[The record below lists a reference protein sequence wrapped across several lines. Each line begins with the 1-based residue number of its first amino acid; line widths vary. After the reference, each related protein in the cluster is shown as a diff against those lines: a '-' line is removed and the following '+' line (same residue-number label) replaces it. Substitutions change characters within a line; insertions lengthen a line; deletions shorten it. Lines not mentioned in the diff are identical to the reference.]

1 MDYNKFQTMK
11 KKFSIFL
18 FISFVSANINAEI
31 AGVNI
36 DDLTQLYREQITKLL
51 VGNKLFGHYD
61 DGLYQGPVEEIHYQN
76 GDYEIIADGT
86 TYRGKW
92 KTINNQ
98 ICYKQR
104 DWIQFECVLEYVG
117 FNVGMKLY
125 FVEKVDILFVYVAGM
140 IYEEIYKSIKL

>member
-1 MDYNKFQTMK
+1 VK
-11 KKFSIFL
+11 KQFSIFL
-18 FISFVSANINAEI
+18 LIFFVSANINAEI
-31 AGVNI
+31 SGVNI
-36 DDLTQLYREQITKLL
+36 DDLTQLYKEQITKVL

-61 DGLYQGPVEEIHYQN
+61 DGVYQGPVEEIHYKN
-76 GDYEIIADGT
+76 RDYEITVNGI

-104 DWIQFECVLEYVG
+104 DWIQFECVLVYVG
-117 FNVGMKLY
+117 FNGGMKLY
-125 FVEKVDILFVYVAGM
+125 FVEKVEKVFVYVAGI

>member
-1 MDYNKFQTMK
+1 MK
-11 KKFSIFL
+11 KKFGIF
-18 FISFVSANINAEI
+18 FIIFFVSANINAEI
-31 AGVNI
+31 ASVNI
-36 DDLTQLYREQITKLL
+36 RDLTQLYKEQITKIL

-76 GDYEIIADGT
+76 GDYEIIADGR

-104 DWIQFECVLEYVG
+104 DWIQFKCALVYVG
-117 FNVGMKLY
+117 FNNGMKLY
-125 FVEKVDILFVYVAGM
+125 FVEKVKRGAIYVAG
-140 IYEEIYKSIKL
+140 IVYEEINKSIKL

>member
-1 MDYNKFQTMK
+1 MK
-11 KKFSIFL
+11 KQFCIFL
-18 FISFVSANINAEI
+18 LIFFVSANINAEI
-31 AGVNI
+31 SGVGI
-36 DDLTQLYREQITKLL
+36 HDLTQLYKEQITKIL

-61 DGLYQGPVEEIHYQN
+61 DGDYRGPVEEIHYKN
-76 GDYEIIADGT
+76 GDYEIVADGT

-104 DWIQFECVLEYVG
+104 DWIQFECVLVYVG
-117 FNVGMKLY
+117 FNDGMKLY
-125 FVEKVDILFVYVAGM
+125 FVEKDDRGIVYVAGI

>member
-1 MDYNKFQTMK
+1 MK
-11 KKFSIFL
+11 KQFSIFL
-18 FISFVSANINAEI
+18 LILFVSANINAEI
-31 AGVNI
+31 SSVNI
-36 DDLTQLYREQITKLL
+36 GDLTQLYKEQITKIL

-98 ICYKQR
+98 ICYRQSN
-104 DWIQFECVLEYVG
+104 WIQFECVLVYVG
-117 FNVGMKLY
+117 FNDGMKLY
-125 FVEKVDILFVYVAGM
+125 FVKRVNRGAIYVAGI

>member
-1 MDYNKFQTMK
+1 MK
-11 KKFSIFL
+11 IFFSIFL
-18 FISFVSANINAEI
+18 LIFFVYANINAEI
-31 AGVNI
+31 SDVSI
-36 DDLTQLYREQITKLL
+36 RDLTQLYNHQIIKIL

-61 DGLYQGPVEEIHYQN
+61 DGNYRGSVEEIHYKN

-104 DWIQFECVLEYVG
+104 DWTHFKCVLVYVG
-117 FNVGMKLY
+117 FNDGMKLY
-125 FVEKVDILFVYVAGM
+125 FLEKDGRGVVYVAGI
-140 IYEEIYKSIKL
+140 IYEEIHKSIKL

>member
-1 MDYNKFQTMK
+1 MK
-11 KKFSIFL
+11 KKFIILILIF
-18 FISFVSANINAEI
+18 FASANINAEI
-31 AGVNI
+31 SSVNI
-36 DDLTQLYREQITKLL
+36 DDLTQLYKEQITKIL

-76 GDYEIIADGT
+76 GDYEIIADGR

-104 DWIQFECVLEYVG
+104 DWNQFKCALVYVG
-117 FNVGMKLY
+117 FNDGMKLY
-125 FVEKVDILFVYVAGM
+125 FVERVNRGAIYVAGI
-140 IYEEIYKSIKL
+140 IYEEINKSIKL